1 MKVLVV
7 GFNFRNIDNF
17 SLVLDKIIENGGDV
31 KLILFPYLADPSY
44 KRMSELKYD
53 RIIERPLSCLSNAS
67 MNFKELVLV
76 VNDSINAYNPDLII
90 VDDIRSYPS
99 KSVLKA
105 LKWSFIL
112 KALKGNKF
120 LKRPPVIVFQ
130 HGLFQLWKEYNKNF
144 ACDYLITFGES
155 HKEKIKSKYRDRV
168 FAAGLPKLDK
178 LCNVIT
184 QDDKYILFIA
194 QNDPPAKFIKKGFV
208 DLSEQLKLPI
218 LVKPHPQHI
227 HYYNDLASENIKIL
241 STDTDIIKLI
251 ANSNFVITTGSTS
264 GLEALLLK
272 KCLIVL
278 PSMNSSA
285 YEKELFVTNDYTA
298 DEIIR
303 VLNEQTRKNVQIEKF
318 LERVIGNSNFKAT
331 DLTYEVLTQIIPD
344 FKKRNLSFIEKIAY
358 FIGNINR

>member
-1 MKVLVV
+1 
-7 GFNFRNIDNF
+7 
-17 SLVLDKIIENGGDV
+17 
-31 KLILFPYLADPSY
+31 
-44 KRMSELKYD
+44 
-53 RIIERPLSCLSNAS
+53 
-67 MNFKELVLV
+67 
-76 VNDSINAYNPDLII
+76 
-90 VDDIRSYPS
+90 
-99 KSVLKA
+99 
-105 LKWSFIL
+105 
-112 KALKGNKF
+112 
-120 LKRPPVIVFQ
+120 
-130 HGLFQLWKEYNKNF
+130 
-144 ACDYLITFGES
+144 
-155 HKEKIKSKYRDRV
+155 
-168 FAAGLPKLDK
+168 LPKLDK